1 MKIIYEKSL
10 WDYREECRE
19 DIKKCIEKLEQLGK
33 LDELETQLNYEY
45 SDGISDEDL
54 YDLILEDFDYLL
66 SLVDM
71 TEDEFFNESEE
82 E

>member
-33 LDELETQLNYEY
+33 LDELQTQLNYEY
-45 SDGISDEDL
+45 SDGISDEGL
-54 YDLILEDFDYLL
+54 YDLFLEDFDYLL

-71 TEDEFFNESEE
+71 TEDEFFNESVEE
-82 E
+82 

>member
-10 WDYREECRE
+10 LEYSEECRE
-19 DIKKCIEKLEQLGK
+19 DIRKCIEKLEQLGK

-45 SDGISDEDL
+45 SGGISDDGL
-54 YDLILEDFDYLL
+54 YDLFLEDFDYLL